1 MRKLGG
7 GKLGAGKADD
17 PMANKKSKGK
27 KNAVKKKSPA
37 KSSRTQKVK
46 AKAAVKSK
54 PPEKKKATVKAK
66 AKPAARTPR
75 GRANAGELVSYEPR
89 GLGARSGGQSGDTQ
103 GIAARPDVDSESVEE
118 LLEEGQSYEA
128 EVVEGVENAPDP
140 DQGGLRTR
148 EVEEDDVPEEYR
160 DKDN

>member
-1 MRKLGG
+1 
-7 GKLGAGKADD
+7 
-17 PMANKKSKGK
+17 MANKKSKGK
-27 KNAVKKKSPA
+27 KKSPA
-37 KSSRTQKVK
+37 KSSRIQKLK
-46 AKAAVKSK
+46 TKAAVKNK
-54 PPEKKKATVKAK
+54 PPKKKKVALKAK
-66 AKPAARTPR
+66 AKPAPRKPR

-103 GIAARPDVDSESVEE
+103 GIPAKPDVDSESVEE
-118 LLEEGQSYEA
+118 LLEEGQTYEA

-140 DQGGLRTR
+140 DQGEVRTR

>member
-1 MRKLGG
+1 
-7 GKLGAGKADD
+7 
-17 PMANKKSKGK
+17 MANKKSKGK
-27 KNAVKKKSPA
+27 KKSPA
-37 KSSRTQKVK
+37 KSSRIQKLK
-46 AKAAVKSK
+46 TKAAVKNK
-54 PPEKKKATVKAK
+54 PPKKKKVARKAK
-66 AKPAARTPR
+66 AKPAPRKPR

-103 GIAARPDVDSESVEE
+103 GIAAKPDVDSESVEE

-140 DQGGLRTR
+140 DQGEVRTR

>member
-1 MRKLGG
+1 MQKLGD
-7 GKLGAGKADD
+7 GKLGAGKVD
-17 PMANKKSKGK
+17 PMANKTSKGK
-27 KNAVKKKSPA
+27 KKNAGKKSPA
-37 KSSRTQKVK
+37 RSSRTQKVK
-46 AKAAVKSK
+46 AKAAVRSK
-54 PPEKKKATVKAK
+54 PKKKKATVKAK
-66 AKPAARTPR
+66 AKPAARKPR

-103 GIAARPDVDSESVEE
+103 GIAARSDVDSESVEE

-140 DQGGLRTR
+140 DQGEVRTR

-160 DKDN
+160 DKEN

>member
-1 MRKLGG
+1 
-7 GKLGAGKADD
+7 
-17 PMANKKSKGK
+17 MANKKSKGK
-27 KNAVKKKSPA
+27 KKSPA
-37 KSSRTQKVK
+37 RSSRIQKLK
-46 AKAAVKSK
+46 TKAAVKNK
-54 PPEKKKATVKAK
+54 PPKKKKVALKAK
-66 AKPAARTPR
+66 AKPAPRKPR

-103 GIAARPDVDSESVEE
+103 GIAAKPDVDSESVEE

-140 DQGGLRTR
+140 DQGEVRTR